1 MKFTDEHEREK
12 YSQTMYKNTITV
24 IHYLILYQI
33 Y

>member
-1 MKFTDEHEREK
+1 MNMNVKKH
-12 YSQTMYKNTITV
+12 SQTMNVNTITV